1 MKKKIAI
8 GLIVLGI
15 FVMAYPKIR
24 DGYSAYKEKKVL
36 KEYEQSLRNIGEMEK
51 EIGNDKSTENN
62 YKSEENKKIRK
73 IYENAA
79 ILKIDKINLYMPI
92 LEGETKENLR
102 TTVCHMKNTGK
113 LGKVGNY
120 AIAGHRC
127 YSYGKHFNRLD
138 EVEVGDNIIIFSQD
152 KEYKYKV
159 FNKFIVKPEEV
170 EVLNGN
176 GKDKMIT
183 LITCTPIRVATHRLI
198 IQGKLEKVVKRV
210 EN

>member
-1 MKKKIAI
+1 MKKIFAV

-15 FVMAYPKIR
+15 IVMMYPKIR
-24 DGYSAYKEKKVL
+24 DGYSTYKEKKVL
-36 KEYEQSLRNIGEMEK
+36 KEYEQSLRNIGTLEN
-51 EIGNDKSTENN
+51 EISDDNLLKN
-62 YKSEENKKIRK
+62 EENKKIQK
-73 IYENAA
+73 IYEDAT

-113 LGKVGNY
+113 LGEVGNY

-127 YSYGKHFNRLD
+127 YSYGRHFNRLD
-138 EVEVGDNIIIFSQD
+138 EVEVGDELIVFSMD

-159 FNKFIVKPEEV
+159 FKKFIVKPEEV
-170 EVLNGN
+170 GVLEGN

-198 IQGKLEKVVKRV
+198 IQGKLESVSKRV
-210 EN
+210 DSEG